1 MSFVLDDDFPQNRR
15 TFYEA
20 RVSKRGL
27 ISKDLALLVVPSDS
41 VHTVHKGIPLRKITS
56 GVRDMAGIGPGEVY
70 ISSFG

>member
-1 MSFVLDDDFPQNRR
+1 MASKKSSSYGTVIVPIPIFIGDLSESVSFVLDDDFPQNRR

-41 VHTVHKGIPLRKITS
+41 VHIVHK
-56 GVRDMAGIGPGEVY
+56 
-70 ISSFG
+70 